1 MPLNLALP
9 FSVNLKNRALTSGI
23 KMRILFVIENYVP
36 HIGGVEI
43 VFKNLAEGLAKK
55 GHDVTIITHKSSG
68 AKGYEELNGVKI
80 HRINCLQSRYLFSFL
95 AIPKAVKEAR
105 KADIIHTTT
114 FNGAFPAWIASK
126 LTGRKCAI
134 TVHEV
139 WIGKWKDYTTMNLL
153 QACLHNFL
161 EKLIYFLPFDKYVA
175 VSNSTKR
182 QLLELGKSPE
192 KTVTVHNAVDYKH
205 FDPKK
210 HSGKKIREEYEWD
223 DKFVCLT
230 YGRPGPSKGMEYA
243 IKAIPLIGI
252 PKLRYVFILSK
263 DKQYLL
269 KLRKLKSMIRELHI
283 EKKTILLEPVPH
295 KMLPKYIRAA
305 DCVVVPSLS
314 EGFGY
319 TAAEACA
326 LGVPVVATRTT
337 SLPEVVSGKHLLVN
351 PKSSEEIATAVE
363 RVYNKKYEN
372 TPLKRFLLEKNI
384 NGYLKIYRE
393 LISKQG

>member
-1 MPLNLALP
+1 M
-9 FSVNLKNRALTSGI
+9 K
-23 KMRILFVIENYVP
+23 ILFIIENYIP
-36 HIGGVEI
+36 HIGGVEM

-55 GHDVTIITHKSSG
+55 RHDVTIITHRP
-68 AKGYEELNGVKI
+68 KGTKKYEELNGVKI

-95 AIPKAVKEAR
+95 AIPTALKLAK

-126 LTGRKCAI
+126 LTRKKCVI

-139 WIGKWKDYTTMNLL
+139 WIGKWKEYTTMN
-153 QACLHNFL
+153 AVEAGLHNFL
-161 EKLIYFLPFDKYVA
+161 EKLIYLLPFDRYAA

-182 QLLELGKSPE
+182 QLLDIGKSPA
-192 KTVTVHNAVDYKH
+192 KTVTVYNAVDYQH

-210 HSGKKIREEYEWD
+210 HNGKTIREYYDLE

-243 IKAIPLIGI
+243 IKAVPLIDV
-252 PKLRYVFILSK
+252 PKLKHIFILSK

-269 KLRKLKSMIRELHI
+269 RLRKLKGMIKELNI
-283 EKKTILLEPVPH
+283 GSKVMLLEPVSH
-295 KMLPKYIRAA
+295 KQLPKYIRAA
-305 DCVVVPSLS
+305 DCVIVPSLS

-326 LGVPVVATRTT
+326 LGVPVVATKTT
-337 SLPEVVSGKHLLVN
+337 SLPEVVSGKYLLVN

-363 RVYNKKYEN
+363 RVYHKRYDK
-372 TPLKRFLLEKNI
+372 TPVRRFLPEKNI
-384 NGYLKIYRE
+384 KGYLKIYKE
-393 LISKQG
+393 LISK